1 MFTPTISATIRK
13 TYLESESLVSDV
25 TLENGV
31 LLTAVPFLGQG
42 VGFLPPKEGDEVL
55 LLYQGNSLPY
65 VLGLT
70 NGGDAPLLR
79 EAEESATSAE
89 SDYTPGHFEDVLLQ
103 RAGSRISLG
112 SKGGVTL
119 EAAEGQHIRLQ
130 LPAASSLRI
139 SSDGSAEERLLNA
152 QEFIDPL
159 FVLLTQMAAKV
170 DALQA
175 ALVAGQTGIAPPDAA
190 QATVFEAAMVALAA
204 LPNLDTA
211 GAKTSC
217 EAAKNPVIKVPSN

>member
-13 TYLESESLVSDV
+13 THLENESLVADV
-25 TLENGV
+25 ALENGV
-31 LLTAVPFLGQG
+31 ILTSVPFLGQG

-79 EAEESATSAE
+79 EAEENAASAE

-103 RAGSRISLG
+103 RAGSRVSLG
-112 SKGGVTL
+112 SKGGATI

-130 LPAASSLRI
+130 LPSASSLRI
-139 SSDGSAEERLLNA
+139 SSNGSAEERLLNA
-152 QEFIDPL
+152 QEFITAL
-159 FVLLTQMAAKV
+159 FALLTQMAAKV

-190 QATVFEAAMVALAA
+190 QATAFTTAMNVLAA

-211 GAKTSC
+211 GAQTSC

>member
-13 TYLESESLVSDV
+13 THLENESLVADV
-25 TLENGV
+25 ALENGV
-31 LLTAVPFLGQG
+31 ILTSVPFLGQG
-42 VGFLPPKEGDEVL
+42 VGFLSPKEGDEVL

-79 EAEESATSAE
+79 EAEESAASAE
-89 SDYTPGHFEDVLLQ
+89 SDYTPGHFEDILLQ
-103 RAGSRISLG
+103 RDGSRVSLG
-112 SKGGVTL
+112 SKGGATI

-130 LPAASSLRI
+130 LPSASSLRI
-139 SSDGSAEERLLNA
+139 SSNGSAEERLLNA

-159 FVLLTQMAAKV
+159 FELLTQMAEKIT
-170 DALQA
+170 ALEA
-175 ALVAGQTGIAPPDAA
+175 ALVAAGIVPPDAV
-190 QATVFEAAMVALAA
+190 QAAAFTTAMDILTA
-204 LPNLDTA
+204 LPSPNPA
-211 GAKTSC
+211 EAQTSC